1 MKERTESLV
10 ILMQKL
16 KNMRVGLI
24 ELCATLIIGG
34 LMIIAGIILGLD
46 LASLIIKL
54 FSGLIKPNVPNFNVI
69 NSFLRINS
77 GMQVAMLLAVLI
89 MIGGIVVT
97 YRLTRTILKSVAA
110 KEVAPAIFQKHL
122 GLRIIEMVLG
132 LILIVTGYFILNLP
146 SQNLFNTL
154 LAAFVTI
161 VSGTYLLCHSLL
173 SLLPATWFNKI
184 KLTKGKTELG
194 LHHYASVFTIISILF
209 ALTMGALAL
218 SHDFNAFSQDI
229 KRGTYYDGVIVS
241 NTANIKND
249 VAQLK
254 IKKQQTYHYK
264 ETKGHFYFV
273 RNELADNPIKY
284 VKSTGRR
291 NFQVKSI
298 KLDQLNK
305 NSLADDSFRE
315 LVPNGF
321 KNKVI
326 ALRSAAELNKIKGKT
341 KYLTVVQLNSF
352 DRDWPF
358 LLKIEHKRA
367 QSSAVY
373 SRLYSSSKAATYQLI
388 LGMSKEMK
396 ILGYSLAFVFGASL
410 IAILIIA
417 VKAAKR
423 DQKFTNERLAQRTW
437 QSKTGLLF
445 FIPAIFGVFDV
456 LFGLRFFNQVLPTA
470 YYEVWLPIV
479 LMLLAYFAIYLLT
492 VTRHHKAEF

>member
-1 MKERTESLV
+1 
-10 ILMQKL
+10 MQRL
-16 KNMRVGLI
+16 KNMRIGLV
-24 ELCATLIIGG
+24 ELCATLIISS

-54 FSGLIKPNVPNFNVI
+54 FSSLIKPDVPNFNVI
-69 NSFLRINS
+69 ISFLKINS
-77 GMQVAMLLAVLI
+77 GMQVVMLLAALI
-89 MIGGIVVT
+89 MLGGIVIT
-97 YRLTRTILKSVAA
+97 LRLTRSTLSNLAE
-110 KEVAPAIFQKHL
+110 KEDTPAIFQKHS
-122 GLRIIEMVLG
+122 GLKIIEVVLG

-146 SQNLFNTL
+146 IQNLFDTL
-154 LAAFVTI
+154 LPAFVTI
-161 VSGTYLLCHSLL
+161 VAGTYLICYSLL
-173 SLLPATWFNKI
+173 SWLPATWFGKI
-184 KLTKGKTELG
+184 NLTKGKTQQG
-194 LHHYASVFTIISILF
+194 LHHYAGVFTIISLLF
-209 ALTMGALAL
+209 ALAMGALAL
-218 SHDFNAFSQDI
+218 SHDFNAFPQVI

-273 RNELADNPIKY
+273 RNELANNPIKY

-321 KNKVI
+321 KNKTI
-326 ALRSAAELNKIKGKT
+326 ALCSTAELNKVKGKT
-341 KYLTVVQLNSF
+341 KYLTLVQLNSF

-367 QSSAVY
+367 QSNLAY
-373 SRLYSSSKAATYQLI
+373 SHLYSNSKAATYQLI

-492 VTRHHKAEF
+492 VTRHHKVEF

>member
-1 MKERTESLV
+1 
-10 ILMQKL
+10 MQKL

-54 FSGLIKPNVPNFNVI
+54 FSGLIKPNMLNFNVI

-89 MIGGIVVT
+89 IVGGIVVT
-97 YRLTRTILKSVAA
+97 YRLIRTILNSLEKEDIPAFHKQKWLEIIALAA
-110 KEVAPAIFQKHL
+110 
-122 GLRIIEMVLG
+122 GLA
-132 LILIVTGYFILNLP
+132 LIGGGYFILNLP
-146 SQNLFNTL
+146 VQNLFNSL
-154 LAAFVTI
+154 LPAFVTI
-161 VSGTYLLCHSLL
+161 VAGTYLICYSLL

-184 KLTKGKTELG
+184 KLTKGKTLLG
-194 LHHYASVFTIISILF
+194 LHHYAGVFTIISLLF

-218 SHDFNAFSQDI
+218 GHDVNAFPQDI

-284 VKSTGRR
+284 VRNTGRR

-305 NSLADDSFRE
+305 NYLAGNSFRE
-315 LVPNGF
+315 LVPNSSQT
-321 KNKVI
+321 NKTI
-326 ALRSAAELNKIKGKT
+326 ALCSTAELNKVKGNT
-341 KYLTVVQLNSF
+341 KYLTLVQLNSF
-352 DRDWPF
+352 ERDWPF
-358 LLKIEHKRA
+358 LLKIEHKQA
-367 QSSAVY
+367 QSSLTY
-373 SRLYSSSKAATYQLI
+373 SRLYSSSKAALYQLA
-388 LGMSKEMK
+388 LGMTREMK
-396 ILGYSLAFVFGASL
+396 ILGFSMAFVFGVTL
-410 IAILIIA
+410 IAILIIE
-417 VKAAKR
+417 VIKFAKKNPDA
-423 DQKFTNERLAQRTW
+423 DQKLKTQKVSQESGTYG
-437 QSKTGLLF
+437 TGLLLL
-445 FIPAIFGVFDV
+445 IPAVFGVFDA
-456 LFGLRFFNQVLPTA
+456 LFGLKIFNQLLPTA
-470 YYEVWLPIV
+470 YYEIWLPIMLMIVSYFV
-479 LMLLAYFAIYLLT
+479 LYIMVVFW
-492 VTRHHKAEF
+492 REKAVF

>member
-1 MKERTESLV
+1 
-10 ILMQKL
+10 MQRL
-16 KNMRVGLI
+16 KNMRIGLV

-89 MIGGIVVT
+89 IVGGIVVT

-184 KLTKGKTELG
+184 KLTKGKTLLG
-194 LHHYASVFTIISILF
+194 LHHYAGVFTIISLLF

-273 RNELADNPIKY
+273 RNELANNPIKY

-321 KNKVI
+321 KNKTI
-326 ALRSAAELNKIKGKT
+326 ALCSTAELNKVKGKT
-341 KYLTVVQLNSF
+341 KYLTLVQLSSF

-358 LLKIEHKRA
+358 LLKIEHKQA
-367 QSSAVY
+367 QSNLAY
-373 SRLYSSSKAATYQLI
+373 SHLYSNSKAATYQLI

-396 ILGYSLAFVFGASL
+396 ILGYSVAFVFGVSL
-410 IAILIIA
+410 ITVLMIV

-423 DQKFTNERLAQRTW
+423 EQKLATERLAQRAW

-445 FIPAIFGVFDV
+445 FVPATFGVFDV
-456 LFGLRFFNQVLPTA
+456 LFGLKFFDQVLPTA
-470 YYEVWLPIV
+470 YYKVWLPIV
-479 LMLLAYFAIYLLT
+479 LMLLVYFVIYLIT
-492 VTRHHKAEF
+492 VRRYHNAEF

>member
-1 MKERTESLV
+1 
-10 ILMQKL
+10 MQKL

-69 NSFLRINS
+69 ISFLRINS
-77 GMQVAMLLAVLI
+77 GIQVVMLLTALI
-89 MIGGIVVT
+89 IIGGIVVT
-97 YRLTRTILKSVAA
+97 LRITRSTLSSLAE
-110 KEVAPAIFQKHL
+110 KEDAPAIFQKHS
-122 GLRIIEMVLG
+122 GLKIIEVVLG
-132 LILIVTGYFILNLP
+132 LTAVVAGYFILNLP
-146 SQNLFNTL
+146 SQSLVNTVL
-154 LAAFVTI
+154 PAFITI

-173 SLLPATWFNKI
+173 SLVPESWFAKI
-184 KLTKGKTELG
+184 KLTKGKTQLE
-194 LHHYASVFTIISILF
+194 LHHYASVFTIISLLF

-218 SHDFNAFSQDI
+218 SHDFNAFPQVI
-229 KRGTYYDGVIVS
+229 KRGIYYDGVIVS

-284 VKSTGRR
+284 VKNTGRS
-291 NFQVKSI
+291 NFQVKAI

-305 NSLADDSFRE
+305 NSLAGESFRE
-315 LVPNGF
+315 LVPNSSQ
-321 KNKVI
+321 KDKTI
-326 ALRSAAELNKIKGKT
+326 ALCSTAELNKVKGKT
-341 KYLTVVQLNSF
+341 KYLTLVQLNSF

-367 QSSAVY
+367 QSNLAY
-373 SRLYSSSKAATYQLI
+373 SHLYSNSKAATYQLI

-396 ILGYSLAFVFGASL
+396 ILGYSMAFVFGVSL
-410 IAILIIA
+410 IIVLMIV

-423 DQKFTNERLAQRTW
+423 EQKLANERLAQSAW

-445 FIPAIFGVFDV
+445 FIPATFGVLDV
-456 LFGLRFFNQVLPTA
+456 LFGLKFFDQVLPTA
-470 YYEVWLPIV
+470 YYKVWLPIV
-479 LMLLAYFAIYLLT
+479 LMLLIYFVIYLLT
-492 VTRHHKAEF
+492 IWWHHKAEF

>member
-1 MKERTESLV
+1 
-10 ILMQKL
+10 MQKL
-16 KNMRVGLI
+16 KNMCVGLI
-24 ELCATLIIGG
+24 ELCATLIISS

-54 FSGLIKPNVPNFNVI
+54 FSGLIKPDMPNFNVI
-69 NSFLRINS
+69 ISFLRINS

-89 MIGGIVVT
+89 IVGGIVVT
-97 YRLTRTILKSVAA
+97 YNLTRTILKSVAA
-110 KEVAPAIFQKHL
+110 KEDAPAIFQKHL

-132 LILIVTGYFILNLP
+132 LVLIVTGYFILNLP

-173 SLLPATWFNKI
+173 SLVPTTWFSKI
-184 KLTKGKTELG
+184 KLAKGKTLLG
-194 LHHYASVFTIISILF
+194 LHHYAGVFTIISLLF

-341 KYLTVVQLNSF
+341 KYLTLVQLNSF

-367 QSSAVY
+367 QSNLAY
-373 SRLYSSSKAATYQLI
+373 SHLYSNSKAATYQLI
-388 LGMSKEMK
+388 LRMSKEMK

-479 LMLLAYFAIYLLT
+479 LMLLVYFAIYLLT
-492 VTRHHKAEF
+492 VRRYHNAEF

>member
-1 MKERTESLV
+1 
-10 ILMQKL
+10 MQKL

-34 LMIIAGIILGLD
+34 LMIIAGTILGLD

-69 NSFLRINS
+69 NSFLRINW

-89 MIGGIVVT
+89 IVGGIVVT
-97 YRLTRTILKSVAA
+97 YRLTRTILNSLEKEDIPAFHKQKWLEIIALAA
-110 KEVAPAIFQKHL
+110 
-122 GLRIIEMVLG
+122 GLA
-132 LILIVTGYFILNLP
+132 LIGGGYFILNLP
-146 SQNLFNTL
+146 VQNLFNPL

-161 VSGTYLLCHSLL
+161 VAGTYLICHSLL
-173 SLLPATWFNKI
+173 SLVPATWFSKI
-184 KLTKGKTELG
+184 KLAKGKTQLG

-218 SHDFNAFSQDI
+218 GHDVNAFPQDI

-241 NTANIKND
+241 NAANIKND

-254 IKKQQTYHYK
+254 IKKQTTYHYK
-264 ETKGHFYFV
+264 ETNGHFYFV

-284 VKSTGRR
+284 VRNTGRR

-305 NSLADDSFRE
+305 NSLAGNSFRE

-321 KNKVI
+321 KNKTI
-326 ALRSAAELNKIKGKT
+326 ALCSTAELNKVKGNT
-341 KYLTVVQLNSF
+341 KYLTLAQVNSF
-352 DRDWPF
+352 DRDLPF
-358 LLKIEHKRA
+358 LLKIEHKQA
-367 QSSAVY
+367 QSSLTY
-373 SRLYSSSKAATYQLI
+373 SRLYSSFKAALYQLA
-388 LGMSKEMK
+388 LGMTREMK
-396 ILGYSLAFVFGASL
+396 ILGFSLAFVFGASL
-410 IAILIIA
+410 IAILIIV

-423 DQKFTNERLAQRTW
+423 DQKLTNERLAQRTW

-470 YYEVWLPIV
+470 YYEVWLPMV
-479 LMLLAYFAIYLLT
+479 LMIISYFVLYVIVAFW
-492 VTRHHKAEF
+492 RKKAVF

>member
-1 MKERTESLV
+1 
-10 ILMQKL
+10 MQRL
-16 KNMRVGLI
+16 KNMRIGLV
-24 ELCATLIIGG
+24 ELCATLIISS

-54 FSGLIKPNVPNFNVI
+54 FSGLIKPDMPNFNVI
-69 NSFLRINS
+69 ISFLRINS
-77 GMQVAMLLAVLI
+77 GMQVVMLLAALI
-89 MIGGIVVT
+89 MLGGIVIT
-97 YRLTRTILKSVAA
+97 LRLTRSTLSNLAE
-110 KEVAPAIFQKHL
+110 KEDAPAIFQKHS
-122 GLRIIEMVLG
+122 GLKIIEVVLG
-132 LILIVTGYFILNLP
+132 LTAVVAGYFMLNLP
-146 SQNLFNTL
+146 SQSLFDTVL
-154 LAAFVTI
+154 PAFITI

-173 SLLPATWFNKI
+173 SLVPANWFAKI
-184 KLTKGKTELG
+184 NLTKGKTQQG
-194 LHHYASVFTIISILF
+194 LHHYASVFTIISLLF

-218 SHDFNAFSQDI
+218 SHDFNAFPQDI
-229 KRGTYYDGVIVS
+229 KRGIYYDGVIVS

-273 RNELADNPIKY
+273 RNELANNPIKY

-298 KLDQLNK
+298 KLNQLNK
-305 NSLADDSFRE
+305 ADSITSDSFRE

-321 KNKVI
+321 KNKTI
-326 ALRSAAELNKIKGKT
+326 ALRSTAELNRVNGKT
-341 KYLTVVQLNSF
+341 KYLTLVQLNSF

-358 LLKIEHKRA
+358 LLKIEHKQA
-367 QSSAVY
+367 QSNLAY
-373 SRLYSSSKAATYQLI
+373 SHLYSNSKAATYQLI

-396 ILGYSLAFVFGASL
+396 ILGYSVAFVFGVSL
-410 IAILIIA
+410 ITVLMIV

-423 DQKFTNERLAQRTW
+423 EQKLANERLAQRAW

-456 LFGLRFFNQVLPTA
+456 LFGLKFFDQVLPTA
-470 YYEVWLPIV
+470 YYKVWLPIV
-479 LMLLAYFAIYLLT
+479 LMLLVYFVIYLIT
-492 VTRHHKAEF
+492 VMRHHKAEF

>member
-1 MKERTESLV
+1 
-10 ILMQKL
+10 MQRL
-16 KNMRVGLI
+16 KNMRIGLV
-24 ELCATLIIGG
+24 ELCATLIISS

-54 FSGLIKPNVPNFNVI
+54 FSGLIKPDMPNFNVI
-69 NSFLRINS
+69 ISFLRINS
-77 GMQVAMLLAVLI
+77 GMQVVMLLAALI
-89 MIGGIVVT
+89 MLGGIVIT
-97 YRLTRTILKSVAA
+97 LRLTRSTLSNLAE
-110 KEVAPAIFQKHL
+110 KEDAPAIFQKHS
-122 GLRIIEMVLG
+122 GLKIIEVVLG

-146 SQNLFNTL
+146 IQNLFDTL
-154 LAAFVTI
+154 LPAFVTI
-161 VSGTYLLCHSLL
+161 VAGTYLICYSLL
-173 SLLPATWFNKI
+173 SWLPATWFGKI
-184 KLTKGKTELG
+184 NLTKGKTQQG
-194 LHHYASVFTIISILF
+194 LHHYAGVFTIISLLF
-209 ALTMGALAL
+209 ALAMGALAL
-218 SHDFNAFSQDI
+218 SHDFNAFPQVI

-321 KNKVI
+321 KNKKI

-367 QSSAVY
+367 QSNLAY
-373 SRLYSSSKAATYQLI
+373 SHLYSNSKAATYQLI

-492 VTRHHKAEF
+492 VRRHHKAEF

>member
-1 MKERTESLV
+1 M
-10 ILMQKL
+10 
-16 KNMRVGLI
+16 
-24 ELCATLIIGG
+24 
-34 LMIIAGIILGLD
+34 
-46 LASLIIKL
+46 
-54 FSGLIKPNVPNFNVI
+54 
-69 NSFLRINS
+69 
-77 GMQVAMLLAVLI
+77 
-89 MIGGIVVT
+89 
-97 YRLTRTILKSVAA
+97 
-110 KEVAPAIFQKHL
+110 
-122 GLRIIEMVLG
+122 
-132 LILIVTGYFILNLP
+132 LNLP
-146 SQNLFNTL
+146 SQSLFDTVL
-154 LAAFVTI
+154 PAFITI
-161 VSGTYLLCHSLL
+161 VSGTYLLCYSLL
-173 SLLPATWFNKI
+173 SLLPATWFGKI
-184 KLTKGKTELG
+184 NLTKGKTQQG
-194 LHHYASVFTIISILF
+194 LHHYASVFTIISLLF

-218 SHDFNAFSQDI
+218 SHDFNAFPQVI

-284 VKSTGRR
+284 VKNTGRS

-321 KNKVI
+321 KNKKI
-326 ALRSAAELNKIKGKT
+326 ALRSTAELNKIKGKT

-358 LLKIEHKRA
+358 LLKIEHKQA
-367 QSSAVY
+367 QSNLAY
-373 SRLYSSSKAATYQLI
+373 SHLYSNSKAATYQLI

-396 ILGYSLAFVFGASL
+396 ILGYSVAFVFGVSL
-410 IAILIIA
+410 IIVLMIV

-423 DQKFTNERLAQRTW
+423 EQKLANERLAQRAW

-445 FIPAIFGVFDV
+445 FVPATFGVFDV
-456 LFGLRFFNQVLPTA
+456 LLGLKFFDQVLPTA
-470 YYEVWLPIV
+470 YYKVWLPIV
-479 LMLLAYFAIYLLT
+479 LMLLVYFVIYLIT
-492 VTRHHKAEF
+492 VRRYHNAEF

>member
-1 MKERTESLV
+1 
-10 ILMQKL
+10 MQRL

-34 LMIIAGIILGLD
+34 LMIIAGTILGLD
-46 LASLIIKL
+46 LASLIVKL
-54 FSGLIKPNVPNFNVI
+54 FSGLIKPDMPNFNVI
-69 NSFLRINS
+69 ISFLRINS
-77 GMQVAMLLAVLI
+77 GMQVVMLLAALI
-89 MIGGIVVT
+89 MLGGIVIT
-97 YRLTRTILKSVAA
+97 LRLTRSTLSNLAE
-110 KEVAPAIFQKHL
+110 KEDAPAIFQKHS
-122 GLRIIEMVLG
+122 GLKIIEVVLG
-132 LILIVTGYFILNLP
+132 LTAVVAGYFMLNLP
-146 SQNLFNTL
+146 SQSLFDTVL
-154 LAAFVTI
+154 PAFITI

-173 SLLPATWFNKI
+173 SLVPATWFSRI
-184 KLTKGKTELG
+184 KLAKGKTQQG
-194 LHHYASVFTIISILF
+194 LYHYASVFTIISLLF

-218 SHDFNAFSQDI
+218 SHDFNAFPQVI

-264 ETKGHFYFV
+264 ETKGNFYFV
-273 RNELADNPIKY
+273 RNELAENPIKY
-284 VKSTGRR
+284 VKNTGRS
-291 NFQVKSI
+291 NFQVKAI

-305 NSLADDSFRE
+305 NSLAGESFRE
-315 LVPNGF
+315 LVPNSSQ
-321 KNKVI
+321 KNKTI
-326 ALRSAAELNKIKGKT
+326 ALCSTAELNKVKGKT
-341 KYLTVVQLNSF
+341 KYLTLVQLNSF

-367 QSSAVY
+367 QSSVVY
-373 SRLYSSSKAATYQLI
+373 SRLYSSSKAASYQLA

-396 ILGYSLAFVFGASL
+396 ILGYSLAFVFGASM
-410 IAILIIA
+410 IAVLMIV

-423 DQKFTNERLAQRTW
+423 DQKLVNERLAQRTW

-470 YYEVWLPIV
+470 YYEVWLPMV
-479 LMLLAYFAIYLLT
+479 LMIISYFVLYFIVAFW
-492 VTRHHKAEF
+492 RKKAVF

>member
-1 MKERTESLV
+1 
-10 ILMQKL
+10 MQKL

-34 LMIIAGIILGLD
+34 LMIIAGTILGLD

-77 GMQVAMLLAVLI
+77 GMQVVMLLAVLI
-89 MIGGIVVT
+89 IVGGIVVT
-97 YRLTRTILKSVAA
+97 YRLTRTILNSLEKEDIPAFHKQKWLEIIALAA
-110 KEVAPAIFQKHL
+110 
-122 GLRIIEMVLG
+122 GLA
-132 LILIVTGYFILNLP
+132 LIGGGYFILNLP
-146 SQNLFNTL
+146 IQSLFNTL

-184 KLTKGKTELG
+184 KLTKGKTLLG
-194 LHHYASVFTIISILF
+194 LHHYAGVFTIISLLF

-218 SHDFNAFSQDI
+218 SHDVNAFPQDI

-284 VKSTGRR
+284 VRNTGRR

-305 NSLADDSFRE
+305 NSLAGNSFRE
-315 LVPNGF
+315 LVPNSSQT
-321 KNKVI
+321 NKTI
-326 ALRSAAELNKIKGKT
+326 ALCSTAELNKVKGNT
-341 KYLTVVQLNSF
+341 KYLTLAQLNSF

-367 QSSAVY
+367 QSSLTY

-410 IAILIIA
+410 IAILIIV

-456 LFGLRFFNQVLPTA
+456 LFGLRFFDQVLPTA

-479 LMLLAYFAIYLLT
+479 LMIISYFVLYVIVAFW
-492 VTRHHKAEF
+492 RKKAVF

>member
-1 MKERTESLV
+1 MV

-54 FSGLIKPNVPNFNVI
+54 FSGLIKPNVLNFNVI

-89 MIGGIVVT
+89 IVGGIVVT
-97 YRLTRTILKSVAA
+97 YRLTRTILNKEDIPAFHKQKWLEIIALAA
-110 KEVAPAIFQKHL
+110 
-122 GLRIIEMVLG
+122 GLA
-132 LILIVTGYFILNLP
+132 LIGGGYFILNLP
-146 SQNLFNTL
+146 VQNLFNSL
-154 LAAFVTI
+154 LPAFVTI
-161 VSGTYLLCHSLL
+161 VAGTYLICYSLL

-184 KLTKGKTELG
+184 KLTKGKTLLG
-194 LHHYASVFTIISILF
+194 LHHYAGVFTIISLLF

-218 SHDFNAFSQDI
+218 GHDVNAFPQDI

-284 VKSTGRR
+284 VRNTGRR

-305 NSLADDSFRE
+305 NSLAGNSFRE
-315 LVPNGF
+315 LVPNSSQT
-321 KNKVI
+321 NKTI
-326 ALRSAAELNKIKGKT
+326 ALCSTAELNKVKGNT
-341 KYLTVVQLNSF
+341 KYLTLAQLNSF

-358 LLKIEHKRA
+358 LLKIEHKQA
-367 QSSAVY
+367 QSSLTY
-373 SRLYSSSKAATYQLI
+373 SRLYSSSKAALYQLA
-388 LGMSKEMK
+388 LGMTREMK
-396 ILGYSLAFVFGASL
+396 ILGFSLAFVFGATL
-410 IAILIIA
+410 FAILIIE
-417 VKAAKR
+417 VIKFAKKNR
-423 DQKFTNERLAQRTW
+423 DADQKLKTQKVSQESSTYG
-437 QSKTGLLF
+437 TGLLF
-445 FIPAIFGVFDV
+445 LIPAVFGVFDA
-456 LFGLRFFNQVLPTA
+456 LFGLKIFNQVLPTA
-470 YYEVWLPIV
+470 YYEIWLPIMLMIVSYFV
-479 LMLLAYFAIYLLT
+479 LYIMVVFW
-492 VTRHHKAEF
+492 REKAVF

>member
-1 MKERTESLV
+1 
-10 ILMQKL
+10 MQKL

-34 LMIIAGIILGLD
+34 LMIIAGTILGLD

-89 MIGGIVVT
+89 IVGGIVVT

-184 KLTKGKTELG
+184 KLTKGKTLLG
-194 LHHYASVFTIISILF
+194 LHHYAGVFTIISLLF

-273 RNELADNPIKY
+273 RNELANNPIKY

-367 QSSAVY
+367 QSNLAY
-373 SRLYSSSKAATYQLI
+373 SHLYSNSKAATYQLI

-396 ILGYSLAFVFGASL
+396 ILGYSVAFVFGVSL
-410 IAILIIA
+410 ITVLMIV

-423 DQKFTNERLAQRTW
+423 EQKLANERLAQRAW

-456 LFGLRFFNQVLPTA
+456 LFGLKFFDQVLPTA
-470 YYEVWLPIV
+470 YYKVWLPIV
-479 LMLLAYFAIYLLT
+479 LMLLVYFVIYLIT
-492 VTRHHKAEF
+492 VRRYHNAEF

>member
-1 MKERTESLV
+1 
-10 ILMQKL
+10 MQKL
-16 KNMRVGLI
+16 KNMCVGLI

-54 FSGLIKPNVPNFNVI
+54 FSGLIKPNVPIFNVI

-97 YRLTRTILKSVAA
+97 YNLTRTILKSVAA
-110 KEVAPAIFQKHL
+110 KEDAPAIFQKHL

-173 SLLPATWFNKI
+173 SLVPTTWFSKI
-184 KLTKGKTELG
+184 KLAKGKTLLG
-194 LHHYASVFTIISILF
+194 LHHYAGVFTIISLLF

-321 KNKVI
+321 KNKEI
-326 ALRSAAELNKIKGKT
+326 ALRSTAELNKIKGKT
-341 KYLTVVQLNSF
+341 KYLTLVQLSSF

-358 LLKIEHKRA
+358 LLKIEHKQA
-367 QSSAVY
+367 QSNLAY
-373 SRLYSSSKAATYQLI
+373 SHLYSNSKAATYQLI

-396 ILGYSLAFVFGASL
+396 ILGYSVAFVFGVSL
-410 IAILIIA
+410 ITVLMIV

-423 DQKFTNERLAQRTW
+423 EQKLANERLAQRAW

-445 FIPAIFGVFDV
+445 FVPATFGVFDV
-456 LFGLRFFNQVLPTA
+456 LFGLKFFDQVLPTA
-470 YYEVWLPIV
+470 YYKVWLPIV
-479 LMLLAYFAIYLLT
+479 LMLLVYFVIYLIT
-492 VTRHHKAEF
+492 VRRYHNAEF

>member
-1 MKERTESLV
+1 
-10 ILMQKL
+10 MQKL

-89 MIGGIVVT
+89 IVGGIVVT

-173 SLLPATWFNKI
+173 SLVPTTWFSKI
-184 KLTKGKTELG
+184 KLAKGKTQLR

-291 NFQVKSI
+291 NFKVKSI

-367 QSSAVY
+367 QSNLAY
-373 SRLYSSSKAATYQLI
+373 SHLYSNSKATTYQLI
-388 LGMSKEMK
+388 FGMSKEMK
-396 ILGYSLAFVFGASL
+396 ILGYSVAFVFGVSL
-410 IAILIIA
+410 IIVLMIV
-417 VKAAKR
+417 VKATKR
-423 DQKFTNERLAQRTW
+423 EQKLANERLAQSAW

-445 FIPAIFGVFDV
+445 FIPATFGVLDV
-456 LFGLRFFNQVLPTA
+456 LFGLKFFDQVLPTA
-470 YYEVWLPIV
+470 YYKVWLPIV
-479 LMLLAYFAIYLLT
+479 LMLLIYFVIYLIT
-492 VTRHHKAEF
+492 VRKYHKAEF

>member
-1 MKERTESLV
+1 
-10 ILMQKL
+10 MQKL

-46 LASLIIKL
+46 IASLIIKL

-77 GMQVAMLLAVLI
+77 GMQVVMLLAVLI
-89 MIGGIVVT
+89 IVGGIVVT
-97 YRLTRTILKSVAA
+97 YRLTRTILNKEDIPAFHKQKWLEIIALAA
-110 KEVAPAIFQKHL
+110 
-122 GLRIIEMVLG
+122 GLA
-132 LILIVTGYFILNLP
+132 LIGGGYFILNLP

-173 SLLPATWFNKI
+173 SLVPTTWFSKI
-184 KLTKGKTELG
+184 KLAKGKTLLR

-241 NTANIKND
+241 NAANIKND

-254 IKKQQTYHYK
+254 IKKQTTYHYK
-264 ETKGHFYFV
+264 ETNGHFYFV

-284 VKSTGRR
+284 VKNTGRR

-305 NSLADDSFRE
+305 NSLAGNSFRE

-321 KNKVI
+321 KNKTI
-326 ALRSAAELNKIKGKT
+326 ALCSTAELNKVKGNT
-341 KYLTVVQLNSF
+341 KYLTLAQLNSF

-358 LLKIEHKRA
+358 LLKIEHKQA
-367 QSSAVY
+367 QSSLTY
-373 SRLYSSSKAATYQLI
+373 SPLYSSSKAALYQLA
-388 LGMSKEMK
+388 LGMTREMK
-396 ILGYSLAFVFGASL
+396 ILGFSMAFVFGAAL
-410 IAILIIA
+410 IAILIIE
-417 VKAAKR
+417 VIKFAKKNPDA
-423 DQKFTNERLAQRTW
+423 DQKLKTQKVSQENSTYG
-437 QSKTGLLF
+437 TGLLF
-445 FIPAIFGVFDV
+445 LIPAVFGVFDA
-456 LFGLRFFNQVLPTA
+456 LFGLKIFNQVLPTA
-470 YYEVWLPIV
+470 YYEIWLPIMLMIVSYFV
-479 LMLLAYFAIYLLT
+479 LYIMVVFW
-492 VTRHHKAEF
+492 REKAVF

>member
-34 LMIIAGIILGLD
+34 LMIIAGTILGLD

-89 MIGGIVVT
+89 IVGGIVVT
-97 YRLTRTILKSVAA
+97 YRLTRTILNSLEKEDIPAFHKQKWLEIIALAA
-110 KEVAPAIFQKHL
+110 
-122 GLRIIEMVLG
+122 GLA
-132 LILIVTGYFILNLP
+132 LIGGGYFILNLP
-146 SQNLFNTL
+146 VQNLFNTL
-154 LAAFVTI
+154 LPAFVTI

-184 KLTKGKTELG
+184 KLTKGKTLLG
-194 LHHYASVFTIISILF
+194 LHHYAGVFTIISLLF

-218 SHDFNAFSQDI
+218 SHDVNAFPQDI

-284 VKSTGRR
+284 VRNTGRR

-373 SRLYSSSKAATYQLI
+373 SRLYSSSKAASYQLI

-410 IAILIIA
+410 IAILIIV

-492 VTRHHKAEF
+492 VMQHHKVEF

>member
-1 MKERTESLV
+1 
-10 ILMQKL
+10 MQKL

-69 NSFLRINS
+69 NSFLRINW
-77 GMQVAMLLAVLI
+77 GMQVVMLLAVLI
-89 MIGGIVVT
+89 IVGGIIVT
-97 YRLTRTILKSVAA
+97 YNLTRTILKSVAA
-110 KEVAPAIFQKHL
+110 KEDAPAIFQKHL

-173 SLLPATWFNKI
+173 SLVPATWFSKI
-184 KLTKGKTELG
+184 KLAKGKTQLG

-284 VKSTGRR
+284 VRNTGRR

-305 NSLADDSFRE
+305 NSLAGNSFRE
-315 LVPNGF
+315 LVPNSSQT
-321 KNKVI
+321 NKTI
-326 ALRSAAELNKIKGKT
+326 ALCSTAELNKVKGNT
-341 KYLTVVQLNSF
+341 KYLTLAQLNSF

-358 LLKIEHKRA
+358 LLKIEHKQA
-367 QSSAVY
+367 QSSLTY
-373 SRLYSSSKAATYQLI
+373 SRLYSNSKAALYQLA
-388 LGMSKEMK
+388 LGMTREMK
-396 ILGYSLAFVFGASL
+396 ILGFSLAFVFGVTL
-410 IAILIIA
+410 IAILIIE
-417 VKAAKR
+417 VIKFAKKNPDA
-423 DQKFTNERLAQRTW
+423 DQKLKTQKVSQESSTYV
-437 QSKTGLLF
+437 TGLLF
-445 FIPAIFGVFDV
+445 LIPAVFGVFDA
-456 LFGLRFFNQVLPTA
+456 LFGLKIFNQVLPTA
-470 YYEVWLPIV
+470 YYEIWLPIM
-479 LMLLAYFAIYLLT
+479 LMILCYFALCIM
-492 VTRHHKAEF
+492 VVFWRKKAVF

>member
-1 MKERTESLV
+1 
-10 ILMQKL
+10 MQKL

-34 LMIIAGIILGLD
+34 LMIIAGTILGLD
-46 LASLIIKL
+46 LASLIVKL
-54 FSGLIKPNVPNFNVI
+54 FSGLIKPDMPNFNVI
-69 NSFLRINS
+69 ISFLRINS

-89 MIGGIVVT
+89 IVGGIVVT
-97 YRLTRTILKSVAA
+97 YRLTRTILNSLEKEDIPAFHKQKWLEIIALAA
-110 KEVAPAIFQKHL
+110 
-122 GLRIIEMVLG
+122 GLA
-132 LILIVTGYFILNLP
+132 LIGGGYFVLNLP
-146 SQNLFNTL
+146 VQNLFNPL
-154 LAAFVTI
+154 LPAFVTI
-161 VSGTYLLCHSLL
+161 VAGTYLLCHSLL
-173 SLLPATWFNKI
+173 SLLPATWFSKI
-184 KLTKGKTELG
+184 KLAKGKTQLG
-194 LHHYASVFTIISILF
+194 LHHYASVFTIISLLF

-218 SHDFNAFSQDI
+218 SHDFNAFPQDI
-229 KRGTYYDGVIVS
+229 KRGIYYDGVIVS

-284 VKSTGRR
+284 VKNTGRS

-305 NSLADDSFRE
+305 NSLAGNSFRE
-315 LVPNGF
+315 LVPNSSQ
-321 KNKVI
+321 KNKTI
-326 ALRSAAELNKIKGKT
+326 ALCSTAELNKVKGKT
-341 KYLTVVQLNSF
+341 KYLTLVQLNSF

-367 QSSAVY
+367 QSNLAY
-373 SRLYSSSKAATYQLI
+373 SHLYSNSKAATYQLI

-396 ILGYSLAFVFGASL
+396 ILGYSVAFVFGVSL
-410 IAILIIA
+410 ITVLMIV

-423 DQKFTNERLAQRTW
+423 EQKLANERLAQRAW

-445 FIPAIFGVFDV
+445 FVPATFGVFDV
-456 LFGLRFFNQVLPTA
+456 LFGLKFFDQVLPTA
-470 YYEVWLPIV
+470 YYKVWLPIV
-479 LMLLAYFAIYLLT
+479 LMLLVYFVIYLIT
-492 VTRHHKAEF
+492 VRRHHKAEF

>member
-1 MKERTESLV
+1 
-10 ILMQKL
+10 MQKL

-69 NSFLRINS
+69 ISFLRINS
-77 GMQVAMLLAVLI
+77 GMQVVMLLAALI
-89 MIGGIVVT
+89 MLGGIVIT
-97 YRLTRTILKSVAA
+97 LRLTRSTLSNLAE
-110 KEVAPAIFQKHL
+110 KEDAPAIFQKHS
-122 GLRIIEMVLG
+122 GLKIIEVVLG
-132 LILIVTGYFILNLP
+132 LTAVVAGYFMLNLP
-146 SQNLFNTL
+146 SQSLFDTVL
-154 LAAFVTI
+154 PAFITI

-173 SLLPATWFNKI
+173 SLVPANWFAKI
-184 KLTKGKTELG
+184 NLTKGKTQQG
-194 LHHYASVFTIISILF
+194 LYHYASVFTIISILF

-273 RNELADNPIKY
+273 RNELANNPIKY

-321 KNKVI
+321 KNKKI

-341 KYLTVVQLNSF
+341 KYLTLVQLNSF

-373 SRLYSSSKAATYQLI
+373 SRLYSNSKAATYQLI

-396 ILGYSLAFVFGASL
+396 ILGYSLAFVFGVSL
-410 IAILIIA
+410 ITVLMIV

-423 DQKFTNERLAQRTW
+423 EQRLANERLAQRAW

-445 FIPAIFGVFDV
+445 FVPATFGVFDV
-456 LFGLRFFNQVLPTA
+456 LFGLKFFDQVLPTA
-470 YYEVWLPIV
+470 YYEVWVPIV
-479 LMLLAYFAIYLLT
+479 LMLLAYFVIYLII
-492 VTRHHKAEF
+492 VRRHHKAEF

>member
-1 MKERTESLV
+1 MV

-16 KNMRVGLI
+16 KNMRIGLV
-24 ELCATLIIGG
+24 ELCATLIISS

-54 FSGLIKPNVPNFNVI
+54 FSGLIKPDMPNFNVI
-69 NSFLRINS
+69 ISFLRINS
-77 GMQVAMLLAVLI
+77 GMQVVMLLAALI
-89 MIGGIVVT
+89 MLGGIVVT
-97 YRLTRTILKSVAA
+97 YNLTRTILKSVAA
-110 KEVAPAIFQKHL
+110 KEDAPAIFQKHL

-173 SLLPATWFNKI
+173 SLVPTTWFSKI
-184 KLTKGKTELG
+184 KLAKGKTLLG
-194 LHHYASVFTIISILF
+194 LHHYAGVFTIISILF

-321 KNKVI
+321 KNKKI
-326 ALRSAAELNKIKGKT
+326 ALRSTAELNKIKGKT
-341 KYLTVVQLNSF
+341 KYLTLVQLSSF

-358 LLKIEHKRA
+358 LLKIEHKQA
-367 QSSAVY
+367 QSNLAY
-373 SRLYSSSKAATYQLI
+373 SHLYSNSKAATYQLI

-396 ILGYSLAFVFGASL
+396 ILGYSVAFVFGVSL
-410 IAILIIA
+410 ITVLMIV

-423 DQKFTNERLAQRTW
+423 EQRLANERLAQRAW

-445 FIPAIFGVFDV
+445 FVPATFGVFDV
-456 LFGLRFFNQVLPTA
+456 LFGLKFFDQVLPTA
-470 YYEVWLPIV
+470 YYKVWLPIV
-479 LMLLAYFAIYLLT
+479 LMLLVYFVIYLIT
-492 VTRHHKAEF
+492 VRRHHNAEF

>member
-1 MKERTESLV
+1 
-10 ILMQKL
+10 MQRL
-16 KNMRVGLI
+16 KNMRIGLV
-24 ELCATLIIGG
+24 ELCATLIISS

-54 FSGLIKPNVPNFNVI
+54 FSSLIKPDVPNFNVI
-69 NSFLRINS
+69 ISFLKINS
-77 GMQVAMLLAVLI
+77 GMQVVMLLAALI
-89 MIGGIVVT
+89 MLGGIVIT
-97 YRLTRTILKSVAA
+97 LRLTRSTLSNLAE
-110 KEVAPAIFQKHL
+110 KEDAPAIFQKHS
-122 GLRIIEMVLG
+122 GLKIIEVVLG
-132 LILIVTGYFILNLP
+132 LVLIVTGYFILNLP

-173 SLLPATWFNKI
+173 SLVPANWFAKI
-184 KLTKGKTELG
+184 NLTRGKTQQG
-194 LHHYASVFTIISILF
+194 LHHYAGVFTIISLLF
-209 ALTMGALAL
+209 ALAMGALAL
-218 SHDFNAFSQDI
+218 SHDFNAFPQDI

-264 ETKGHFYFV
+264 ETKRHFYFV

-284 VKSTGRR
+284 VKSTGRS

-341 KYLTVVQLNSF
+341 KYLTLVQLNSF

-367 QSSAVY
+367 QSNLAY
-373 SRLYSSSKAATYQLI
+373 SHLYSNSKAATYQLI

-479 LMLLAYFAIYLLT
+479 LMLLVYFAIYLLT
-492 VTRHHKAEF
+492 VRRHHKAEF

>member
-1 MKERTESLV
+1 
-10 ILMQKL
+10 MQKL

-34 LMIIAGIILGLD
+34 LMIIAGTILGLD

-77 GMQVAMLLAVLI
+77 GMQVVMLLAVLI
-89 MIGGIVVT
+89 IVGGIIVT
-97 YRLTRTILKSVAA
+97 YRLTRTILNKEDIPAFHKQKWLEIIALAA
-110 KEVAPAIFQKHL
+110 
-122 GLRIIEMVLG
+122 GLA
-132 LILIVTGYFILNLP
+132 LIGGGYFILNLP
-146 SQNLFNTL
+146 SQNLFDTL
-154 LAAFVTI
+154 LPAFVTI
-161 VSGTYLLCHSLL
+161 VAGTYLICYSLL

-184 KLTKGKTELG
+184 KLTKGKTLLG
-194 LHHYASVFTIISILF
+194 LHHYAGVFTIISLLF

-218 SHDFNAFSQDI
+218 GHDVNAFPQDI

-284 VKSTGRR
+284 VRNTGRR

-305 NSLADDSFRE
+305 NSLAGNSFRE
-315 LVPNGF
+315 LVPNSSQT
-321 KNKVI
+321 NKTI
-326 ALRSAAELNKIKGKT
+326 ALCSTAELNKVKGNT
-341 KYLTVVQLNSF
+341 KYLTLAQLNSF

-358 LLKIEHKRA
+358 LLKIEHKQA
-367 QSSAVY
+367 QSSLTY
-373 SRLYSSSKAATYQLI
+373 SRLYSNSKAALYQLAM
-388 LGMSKEMK
+388 GMTREMK
-396 ILGYSLAFVFGASL
+396 ILGFSLAFVFGAAL
-410 IAILIIA
+410 IAILIIE
-417 VKAAKR
+417 VIKFAKKNR
-423 DQKFTNERLAQRTW
+423 DIDQKLKTQKVSQESSTYV
-437 QSKTGLLF
+437 TGLLF
-445 FIPAIFGVFDV
+445 LIPAVFGVFDA
-456 LFGLRFFNQVLPTA
+456 LFGLKIFNQLLPTA
-470 YYEVWLPIV
+470 YYEIWLPIM
-479 LMLLAYFAIYLLT
+479 LMIVSYFALYT
-492 VTRHHKAEF
+492 MVVFWRKKAVF

>member
-1 MKERTESLV
+1 
-10 ILMQKL
+10 MQRL
-16 KNMRVGLI
+16 KNMRIGLV

-46 LASLIIKL
+46 IASLIIKL

-69 NSFLRINS
+69 NSFLRINW
-77 GMQVAMLLAVLI
+77 GMQVVMLLVALL
-89 MIGGIVVT
+89 MFGGIVVT
-97 YRLTRTILKSVAA
+97 YNLTRTILKSVAA
-110 KEVAPAIFQKHL
+110 KEVEPAVLQKHS
-122 GLRIIEMVLG
+122 GLRIIEMILG
-132 LILIVTGYFILNLP
+132 LVLVVTGYFILNLP
-146 SQNLFNTL
+146 IQNLFDTL

-161 VSGTYLLCHSLL
+161 VAGTYLICYSLL
-173 SLLPATWFNKI
+173 SWLPATWFGKI
-184 KLTKGKTELG
+184 KLTRGKTQLG
-194 LHHYASVFTIISILF
+194 LHHYAGVFTIISLLF
-209 ALTMGALAL
+209 ALAMGALAL
-218 SHDFNAFSQDI
+218 SHDFNAFPQDI
-229 KRGTYYDGVIVS
+229 KRGTYYDGVIAS

-273 RNELADNPIKY
+273 RNELANNPIKY

-321 KNKVI
+321 KNKTI
-326 ALRSAAELNKIKGKT
+326 ALCSTAELNKVKGKT
-341 KYLTVVQLNSF
+341 KYLTLVQLSSF

-358 LLKIEHKRA
+358 LLKIEHKQA
-367 QSSAVY
+367 QSNLAY
-373 SRLYSSSKAATYQLI
+373 SHLYSNSKAATYQLI

-396 ILGYSLAFVFGASL
+396 ILGYSVAFVFGVSL
-410 IAILIIA
+410 ITVLMIV

-423 DQKFTNERLAQRTW
+423 EQKLATERLAQRAW

-445 FIPAIFGVFDV
+445 FVPATFGVFDV
-456 LFGLRFFNQVLPTA
+456 LFGLKFFDQVLPTA
-470 YYEVWLPIV
+470 YYKVWLPIV
-479 LMLLAYFAIYLLT
+479 LMLLVYFVIYLIT
-492 VTRHHKAEF
+492 VRRYHNAEF

>member
-1 MKERTESLV
+1 MV

-54 FSGLIKPNVPNFNVI
+54 FSGLIKPNVLNFNVI

-89 MIGGIVVT
+89 IVGGIVVT
-97 YRLTRTILKSVAA
+97 YRLTRTILNSLEKEDIPAFHKQKWLEIIALAA
-110 KEVAPAIFQKHL
+110 
-122 GLRIIEMVLG
+122 GLA
-132 LILIVTGYFILNLP
+132 LIGGGYFILNLP
-146 SQNLFNTL
+146 VQNLFNSL
-154 LAAFVTI
+154 LPAFVTI
-161 VSGTYLLCHSLL
+161 VAGTYLICYSLL

-184 KLTKGKTELG
+184 KLTKGKTLLG
-194 LHHYASVFTIISILF
+194 LHHYAGVFTIISLLF

-218 SHDFNAFSQDI
+218 GHDVNAFPQDI

-284 VKSTGRR
+284 VRNTGRR

-305 NSLADDSFRE
+305 NYLAGNSFRE
-315 LVPNGF
+315 LVPNSSQT
-321 KNKVI
+321 NKTI
-326 ALRSAAELNKIKGKT
+326 ALCSTAELNKVKGNT
-341 KYLTVVQLNSF
+341 KYLTLAQLNSF

-358 LLKIEHKRA
+358 LLKIEHKQA
-367 QSSAVY
+367 QSSLTY
-373 SRLYSSSKAATYQLI
+373 SRLYSNSKAALYQLA
-388 LGMSKEMK
+388 LGMTREMK
-396 ILGYSLAFVFGASL
+396 ILGFSMAFVFGVTL
-410 IAILIIA
+410 IAILIIE
-417 VKAAKR
+417 VIKFAKKNPDA
-423 DQKFTNERLAQRTW
+423 DQKLKTQKVSQENSTYG
-437 QSKTGLLF
+437 TGLLF
-445 FIPAIFGVFDV
+445 LIPAVFGVFDA
-456 LFGLRFFNQVLPTA
+456 LFGLKIFNQVLPTA
-470 YYEVWLPIV
+470 YYEIWLPIMLMIVSYFV
-479 LMLLAYFAIYLLT
+479 LYIMVVFW
-492 VTRHHKAEF
+492 REKAVF

>member
-1 MKERTESLV
+1 
-10 ILMQKL
+10 MQKL

-34 LMIIAGIILGLD
+34 LMIIAGTILGLD

-77 GMQVAMLLAVLI
+77 GMQVVMLLAVLI
-89 MIGGIVVT
+89 IVGGIVVT
-97 YRLTRTILKSVAA
+97 YRLTRTILNSLEKEDIPAFHKQKWLEIIALAA
-110 KEVAPAIFQKHL
+110 
-122 GLRIIEMVLG
+122 GLA
-132 LILIVTGYFILNLP
+132 LIGGGYFILNLP
-146 SQNLFNTL
+146 IQSLFNTL

-184 KLTKGKTELG
+184 KLTKGKTLLG
-194 LHHYASVFTIISILF
+194 LHHYAGVFTIISLLF

-218 SHDFNAFSQDI
+218 SHDVNAFPQDI

-284 VKSTGRR
+284 VRNTGRR

-305 NSLADDSFRE
+305 NSLAGNSFRE
-315 LVPNGF
+315 LVPNSSQT
-321 KNKVI
+321 NKTI
-326 ALRSAAELNKIKGKT
+326 ALCSTAELNKVKGNT
-341 KYLTVVQLNSF
+341 KYLTLAQLNSF

-367 QSSAVY
+367 QSSLTY

-410 IAILIIA
+410 IAILIIV

-423 DQKFTNERLAQRTW
+423 DQKLVNERLTKRTW

-456 LFGLRFFNQVLPTA
+456 LFGLRFFDQVLPTA

-479 LMLLAYFAIYLLT
+479 LMIISYFVLYVIVAFW
-492 VTRHHKAEF
+492 RKKAVF

>member
-1 MKERTESLV
+1 
-10 ILMQKL
+10 MQKL
-16 KNMRVGLI
+16 KNMRIGLI
-24 ELCATLIIGG
+24 ELCATLIISG
-34 LMIIAGIILGLD
+34 LMIVTGIILGLN

-54 FSGLIKPNVPNFNVI
+54 FSGLLKLPAVNFNFI
-69 NSFLRINS
+69 NDFL
-77 GMQVAMLLAVLI
+77 QVSWGVQAIMLLAAVI
-89 MIGGIVVT
+89 MIGGIIVT
-97 YRLTRTILKSVAA
+97 YNLTRTILKSVAA
-110 KEVAPAIFQKHL
+110 KEDAPAIFQKHS

-132 LILIVTGYFILNLP
+132 LVLVVIGYFILNLP

-173 SLLPATWFNKI
+173 SLLSATWFNKI

-229 KRGTYYDGVIVS
+229 KRGTYYDGVIAS

-273 RNELADNPIKY
+273 RNELVDNPVKY
-284 VKSTGRR
+284 VKTTGRR

-321 KNKVI
+321 KSKTI
-326 ALRSAAELNKIKGKT
+326 ALCSAAELNKVKGKT
-341 KYLTVVQLNSF
+341 KYLTLVQLNSF

-358 LLKIEHKRA
+358 LLKIEHKQA
-367 QSSAVY
+367 QSNLAY
-373 SRLYSSSKAATYQLI
+373 SHLYSNSKVATYQLI

-396 ILGYSLAFVFGASL
+396 ILGFSLAFVFGVTL
-410 IAILIIA
+410 IAVLIIE
-417 VKAAKR
+417 VIKFAKKNR
-423 DQKFTNERLAQRTW
+423 DADQKLKTQKVSQESSTYG
-437 QSKTGLLF
+437 TGLLL
-445 FIPAIFGVFDV
+445 IVPAVFGVFDA
-456 LFGLRFFNQVLPTA
+456 LFGLKIFNQVLPTA
-470 YYEVWLPIV
+470 YYEIWLPIMLMILSYFV
-479 LMLLAYFAIYLLT
+479 LCIMVVFW
-492 VTRHHKAEF
+492 RKKAVF

>member
-1 MKERTESLV
+1 MV

-69 NSFLRINS
+69 NSFLRINW
-77 GMQVAMLLAVLI
+77 GMQVVMLLAVLI

-97 YRLTRTILKSVAA
+97 YNLTRTILKSVAA
-110 KEVAPAIFQKHL
+110 KEDAPAIFQKHL

-173 SLLPATWFNKI
+173 SLVPTTWFSKI
-184 KLTKGKTELG
+184 KLAKGKTLLG
-194 LHHYASVFTIISILF
+194 LHHYAGVFTIISLLF

-284 VKSTGRR
+284 VKNTGRS

-305 NSLADDSFRE
+305 NSLAGNSFRE
-315 LVPNGF
+315 LVPNSSQ
-321 KNKVI
+321 KEKTI
-326 ALRSAAELNKIKGKT
+326 ALCSTAELNKVKGKT
-341 KYLTVVQLNSF
+341 KYLTLVQLNSF

-358 LLKIEHKRA
+358 LLKIEHKQA
-367 QSSAVY
+367 QSNLAY
-373 SRLYSSSKAATYQLI
+373 SHLYSNSKAATYQLI

-396 ILGYSLAFVFGASL
+396 ILGYSVAFVFGVSL
-410 IAILIIA
+410 ITVLMIV

-423 DQKFTNERLAQRTW
+423 EQKLVNERLAQRAW

-445 FIPAIFGVFDV
+445 FVPATFGVFDV
-456 LFGLRFFNQVLPTA
+456 LFGLKFFDQVLPTA
-470 YYEVWLPIV
+470 YYKVWLPIV
-479 LMLLAYFAIYLLT
+479 LMLLVYFVIYLIT
-492 VTRHHKAEF
+492 VRRYHNAEF

>member
-1 MKERTESLV
+1 
-10 ILMQKL
+10 MQKL
-16 KNMRVGLI
+16 KNMCVGLI

-97 YRLTRTILKSVAA
+97 YNLTRTILKSVAA
-110 KEVAPAIFQKHL
+110 KEDAPAIFQKHL

-173 SLLPATWFNKI
+173 SLVPTTWFSKI
-184 KLTKGKTELG
+184 KLAKGKTLLR

-218 SHDFNAFSQDI
+218 SHDFNAFSQVI

-273 RNELADNPIKY
+273 RNELANNPIKY

-315 LVPNGF
+315 LVPNSSQ
-321 KNKVI
+321 KEKTI
-326 ALRSAAELNKIKGKT
+326 ALRSAAELSKIKGKT
-341 KYLTVVQLNSF
+341 KYLTLVQLNSF

-367 QSSAVY
+367 QSNLAY
-373 SRLYSSSKAATYQLI
+373 SHLYSNSKAATYQLI

-492 VTRHHKAEF
+492 VMRHHKVEF

>member
-1 MKERTESLV
+1 MV

-89 MIGGIVVT
+89 IVGGIIVT
-97 YRLTRTILKSVAA
+97 YRLTRTILNSLEKEDIPAFHKQKWLEIIALVA
-110 KEVAPAIFQKHL
+110 
-122 GLRIIEMVLG
+122 GLA
-132 LILIVTGYFILNLP
+132 LIGGGYFILNLP
-146 SQNLFNTL
+146 VQNLFNPL
-154 LAAFVTI
+154 LPAFVTI

-173 SLLPATWFNKI
+173 SLVPATWFSKI
-184 KLTKGKTELG
+184 KLAKGKTELG

-209 ALTMGALAL
+209 ALTMGSLAL
-218 SHDFNAFSQDI
+218 SHDFNAFPQDI
-229 KRGTYYDGVIVS
+229 KRGTYYDGVIAS

-273 RNELADNPIKY
+273 RDELADNPIKY
-284 VKSTGRR
+284 VRNTGRR

-305 NSLADDSFRE
+305 NSLAGTSFRE

-321 KNKVI
+321 KNKTI
-326 ALRSAAELNKIKGKT
+326 ALCSTAELNKVKGNT
-341 KYLTVVQLNSF
+341 KYLTLAQLNSF

-358 LLKIEHKRA
+358 LLKIEHKQA
-367 QSSAVY
+367 QSSLTY
-373 SRLYSSSKAATYQLI
+373 SRLYSNSKAALYQLA
-388 LGMSKEMK
+388 LGMTREMK
-396 ILGYSLAFVFGASL
+396 ILGFSLALVFGASL
-410 IAILIIA
+410 IAILIIV

-423 DQKFTNERLAQRTW
+423 DQKFANERLAQRTW

-456 LFGLRFFNQVLPTA
+456 LFGLRFFNQLLPTA
-470 YYEVWLPIV
+470 YYEIWLPIMLMIVSYFV
-479 LMLLAYFAIYLLT
+479 LYIMVAFW
-492 VTRHHKAEF
+492 RKKAVF

>member
-1 MKERTESLV
+1 
-10 ILMQKL
+10 MQKL

-34 LMIIAGIILGLD
+34 LMIIAGTILGLD

-89 MIGGIVVT
+89 IVGGIVVT

-132 LILIVTGYFILNLP
+132 LVLIVTGYFILNLP

-173 SLLPATWFNKI
+173 SLLSATWFNKI

-321 KNKVI
+321 KNKTI
-326 ALRSAAELNKIKGKT
+326 ALCSTAELNKVKGNT
-341 KYLTVVQLNSF
+341 KYLTLVQLNSF

-358 LLKIEHKRA
+358 LLKIEHKQA
-367 QSSAVY
+367 QSNLAY
-373 SRLYSSSKAATYQLI
+373 SHLYSNSKAATYQLI

-396 ILGYSLAFVFGASL
+396 ILGYSVAFVFGVSL
-410 IAILIIA
+410 ITVLMIV

-423 DQKFTNERLAQRTW
+423 EQKLANERLAQRAW

-445 FIPAIFGVFDV
+445 FVPATFGVFDV
-456 LFGLRFFNQVLPTA
+456 LFGLKFFDQVLPTA
-470 YYEVWLPIV
+470 YYKVWLPIV
-479 LMLLAYFAIYLLT
+479 LMLLVYFVIYLIT
-492 VTRHHKAEF
+492 VRRHHNAEF

>member
-1 MKERTESLV
+1 
-10 ILMQKL
+10 MQKL

-46 LASLIIKL
+46 IASLIIKL

-89 MIGGIVVT
+89 IVGGIVVT
-97 YRLTRTILKSVAA
+97 YNLTRTILKSVAA

-173 SLLPATWFNKI
+173 SLVPTTWFSKI
-184 KLTKGKTELG
+184 KLAKGKTQLR

-284 VKSTGRR
+284 VRNTGRR

-305 NSLADDSFRE
+305 NSLAGNSFRE
-315 LVPNGF
+315 LVPNSSQ
-321 KNKVI
+321 KNKTI
-326 ALRSAAELNKIKGKT
+326 ALCSTAELNKVKGNT
-341 KYLTVVQLNSF
+341 KYLTLAQLNSF

-367 QSSAVY
+367 QSSLTY
-373 SRLYSSSKAATYQLI
+373 SRLYSSFKAALYQLA
-388 LGMSKEMK
+388 LGMTREMK
-396 ILGYSLAFVFGASL
+396 ILGFSMAFVFGATL
-410 IAILIIA
+410 IAILIIE
-417 VKAAKR
+417 VIKFAKKNWDI
-423 DQKFTNERLAQRTW
+423 DQKLKIQKVSQESSTYV
-437 QSKTGLLF
+437 TGLLF
-445 FIPAIFGVFDV
+445 LIPAVFGVFDA
-456 LFGLRFFNQVLPTA
+456 LFGLKIFNQLLPTA
-470 YYEVWLPIV
+470 YYEIWLPIMLMIVSYFV
-479 LMLLAYFAIYLLT
+479 LYIMVAFW
-492 VTRHHKAEF
+492 RKKAVF

>member
-1 MKERTESLV
+1 
-10 ILMQKL
+10 MQKL
-16 KNMRVGLI
+16 KNMRIGLI
-24 ELCATLIIGG
+24 ELCATLIISG
-34 LMIIAGIILGLD
+34 LMIVTGIILGLN

-54 FSGLIKPNVPNFNVI
+54 FSGLLKLPAVNFNFI
-69 NSFLRINS
+69 NDFL
-77 GMQVAMLLAVLI
+77 QVSWGVQAIMLLAAVI

-97 YRLTRTILKSVAA
+97 YNLTRTILKSVAA
-110 KEVAPAIFQKHL
+110 KEDASAIFQKHS

-132 LILIVTGYFILNLP
+132 LILVVTGYFILNLP

-305 NSLADDSFRE
+305 NSLAGNSFRE

-321 KNKVI
+321 KNKTI
-326 ALRSAAELNKIKGKT
+326 ALCSAAELNKVKGNT
-341 KYLTVVQLNSF
+341 KYLTLVQLNSF
-352 DRDWPF
+352 ERDWPF
-358 LLKIEHKRA
+358 LLKIEHKQA
-367 QSSAVY
+367 QSSLAY
-373 SRLYSSSKAATYQLI
+373 SHLYSNSKVATYQLI

-396 ILGYSLAFVFGASL
+396 ILGFSLAFVFGVTL
-410 IAILIIA
+410 IAVLIIE
-417 VKAAKR
+417 VIKFAKKNR
-423 DQKFTNERLAQRTW
+423 DADQKLKTQKVSQESSTYG
-437 QSKTGLLF
+437 TGLLF
-445 FIPAIFGVFDV
+445 LIPAVFGVFDA
-456 LFGLRFFNQVLPTA
+456 LFGLKIFNQVLPTA
-470 YYEVWLPIV
+470 YYEIWLPIMLMTLSYFV
-479 LMLLAYFAIYLLT
+479 LCIMVVFW
-492 VTRHHKAEF
+492 RKKAVF

>member
-1 MKERTESLV
+1 
-10 ILMQKL
+10 MQRL
-16 KNMRVGLI
+16 KNMRIGLV
-24 ELCATLIIGG
+24 ELCATLIISS

-54 FSGLIKPNVPNFNVI
+54 FSSLIKPDVPNFNVI
-69 NSFLRINS
+69 ISFLKINS
-77 GMQVAMLLAVLI
+77 GMQVVMLLAALI
-89 MIGGIVVT
+89 MLGGIVIT
-97 YRLTRTILKSVAA
+97 LRLTRSTLSNLAE
-110 KEVAPAIFQKHL
+110 KEDAPAIFQKHS
-122 GLRIIEMVLG
+122 GLKIIEVVLG

-146 SQNLFNTL
+146 IQNLFDTL
-154 LAAFVTI
+154 LPAFVTI
-161 VSGTYLLCHSLL
+161 VAGTYLICYSLL
-173 SLLPATWFNKI
+173 SWLPATWFGKI
-184 KLTKGKTELG
+184 NLTKGKTQQG
-194 LHHYASVFTIISILF
+194 LHHYAGVFTIISLLF
-209 ALTMGALAL
+209 ALAMGALAL
-218 SHDFNAFSQDI
+218 SHDFNAFPQVI

-341 KYLTVVQLNSF
+341 KYLTLVQLNSF

-367 QSSAVY
+367 QSNLAY
-373 SRLYSSSKAATYQLI
+373 SHLYSNSKAATYQLI

-479 LMLLAYFAIYLLT
+479 LMLLVYFAIYLLT
-492 VTRHHKAEF
+492 VRRHHKAEF

>member
-89 MIGGIVVT
+89 IVGGIVVT
-97 YRLTRTILKSVAA
+97 YRLTRTILNSLEKEDIPAFHKQKWLEIVALA
-110 KEVAPAIFQKHL
+110 A
-122 GLRIIEMVLG
+122 GLA
-132 LILIVTGYFILNLP
+132 LIGGGYFILNLP
-146 SQNLFNTL
+146 SQNLLNTL

-161 VSGTYLLCHSLL
+161 VAGTYLICYSLL

-184 KLTKGKTELG
+184 KLTKGKTLLG
-194 LHHYASVFTIISILF
+194 LHHYAGVFTIISLLF

-218 SHDFNAFSQDI
+218 GHDVNAFPQDI
-229 KRGTYYDGVIVS
+229 KRGTYYDGVIAS

-315 LVPNGF
+315 LVPNSSQ
-321 KNKVI
+321 KDKTI
-326 ALRSAAELNKIKGKT
+326 ALRSTAELNKIKGKT

-373 SRLYSSSKAATYQLI
+373 SRLYSNSKAATYQLI

-410 IAILIIA
+410 IAILIIV

-423 DQKFTNERLAQRTW
+423 DQKLVNERLAQRTW

-492 VTRHHKAEF
+492 VRRHHKAEF